1 MALIGRPSCNGWS
14 TGSISRKR
22 KGEQVSQHSI
32 SYVVGA
38 EKRLVDVVAGNEV
51 MPLLT
56 SAVRG
61 GASGALLIDD
71 AGEVLWFGD
80 TGLAKL
86 PAAGGGVLV
95 ERRPLLLEGEPVGS
109 LVLLGGAGREAY
121 LRTVAD
127 LLAEALQILVNAS
140 LKRMLTT
147 EMHTVVVNQSYE
159 ELVAINRELA
169 ASEARYRELA
179 ASLEVKV
186 RERTE
191 ELRQTYAK
199 LLQREK
205 MASVGQLAAGVAHE
219 INNPLGFITSNLHSL
234 TKYADRLREM
244 LEFSRL
250 LLARDEE
257 ELARF
262 RRKWQDLRLDF
273 IMGDLDE
280 LLRQSLGGA
289 ERVKTI
295 VSDLK
300 GFSHVDDAEIMTVD
314 VNEELDR
321 TLNVLIHEI
330 PPGTEIVREYRPLPP
345 FLCAPAL
352 LCQALLNIIRNACE
366 ARREG
371 LRLTVAT
378 AGDDHAI
385 TVRIADNGP
394 GVPEP
399 IRGRI
404 FEPFFTTKEVG
415 KGTGMG
421 LAVVYDISNEL
432 GGSVELLSPPDG
444 GACFVMT
451 LPLRRS

>member
-1 MALIGRPSCNGWS
+1 M
-14 TGSISRKR
+14 
-22 KGEQVSQHSI
+22 SQHSI